1 MFEHSYKINILL
13 FSSCPAQPRHMN
25 VYTDKYIDYN
35 NGLMYENYY
44 GGVVAMTVQHFN
56 QVFSINLY
64 S

>member
-1 MFEHSYKINILL
+1 
-13 FSSCPAQPRHMN
+13 MN
-25 VYTDKYIDYN
+25 VYTDKYRDYN

-44 GGVVAMTVQHFN
+44 GGVVAMTAQHFK